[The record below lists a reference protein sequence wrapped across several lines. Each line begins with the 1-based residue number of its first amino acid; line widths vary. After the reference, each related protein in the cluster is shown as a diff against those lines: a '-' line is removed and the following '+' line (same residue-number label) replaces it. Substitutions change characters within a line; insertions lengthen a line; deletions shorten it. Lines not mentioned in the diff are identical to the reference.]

1 MGLVLSDP
9 ELHTVLPLPG
19 LASLWNRQ
27 PMELKAPWSIF
38 FDTKKKEDGKLSEKS
53 FEVFHYRSLH
63 RFFRSLPS
71 SMGR

>member
-9 ELHTVLPLPG
+9 ELHTVLPLPW
-19 LASLWNRQ
+19 ARQ